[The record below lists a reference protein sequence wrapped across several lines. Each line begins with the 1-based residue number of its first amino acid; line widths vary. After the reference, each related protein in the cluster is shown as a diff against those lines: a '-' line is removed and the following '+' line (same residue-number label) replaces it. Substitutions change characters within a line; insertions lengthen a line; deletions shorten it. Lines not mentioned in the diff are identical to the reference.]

1 MNVEPLQGCL
11 EVNQARKEHHVV
23 FLDIPLCAG
32 FSTKCTIDKCVAAVR
47 VVIQNV
53 YDQFAWC
60 HLILELATYHMNGYA
75 ELLVL

>member
-1 MNVEPLQGCL
+1 M
-11 EVNQARKEHHVV
+11 
-23 FLDIPLCAG
+23 FLGIPLCAG

-53 YDQFAWC
+53 CEQVAWC